1 MLEKLRKAAEAQF
14 ESFRLRVSRP
24 DALPELSFLGVI
36 SGLLAGVVILLFR
49 LTVEGSQSTFLLGG
63 PGDYEQLGAGWR
75 VLLPTAGGL
84 VVGLMFQWIPD
95 SDRRVGVAHIMER
108 LAYYQGRM
116 PVRNALVQLVGGAVS
131 IITGHSIGR
140 EGPSVHLGAA
150 SSNLPAQSL
159 GLPHNSLRVIAAC
172 GTAAGIA
179 ASFNTPL
186 AGVAFAMEVLM
197 MEYTVA
203 AFAPVILATVGATVL
218 TRLVYGGGH
227 VAYSIPP
234 LSLGSMLELPY
245 IVLVGA
251 IVGVLAGLFIHLVR
265 LFTTA
270 GEALPPVARTTL
282 AGLAVGV
289 AALGAPQ
296 VMGIGDDTVN
306 QILLGHLGV
315 SLLVTIVVLKL
326 LVSTAAVGF
335 GIPGGMIGPSL
346 FIGAA
351 VGGIF
356 GLMAEQAHIASPPS
370 GLYAL
375 LGMGAMM
382 AGILQAPLAALLAML
397 ELTGN
402 PNIIFPGMLAVITA
416 TLISGHVY
424 ARESVFLALM
434 RARGL
439 NYRNDPIAQSLRRVG
454 VAAVM
459 DRSFALLPREA
470 PRKRIDEELAS
481 NPRWVLVRE
490 EGEAPVLLAAV
501 DLAHVLSAEP
511 EAAVFDLLV
520 IPGTRLHAA
529 RIDMR
534 DNLQEALERL
544 DDSGAEALYVSR
556 TAAPGIQGAY
566 GILTREDIER
576 SYRY

>member
-1 MLEKLRKAAEAQF
+1 MLERLQQAAQAQLEA
-14 ESFRLRVSRP
+14 FRLRVSRP

-36 SGLLAGVVILLFR
+36 AGLLAGVVIIAFR
-49 LTVEGSQSTFLLGG
+49 LVVEGTQSAFLTAG
-63 PGDYEQLGAGWR
+63 PGDYEHLAATWR
-75 VLLPTAGGL
+75 LLLPIAGGL
-84 VVGLMFQWIPD
+84 IVGLLFQWIPD

-116 PVRNALVQLVGGAVS
+116 PVRNAVVQLVGGAVS
-131 IITGHSIGR
+131 IITGQSIGR

-150 SSNLPAQSL
+150 GSNLPAQAL

-203 AFAPVILATVGATVL
+203 AFAPVILATVGATIL
-218 TRLVYGGGH
+218 TRLVYGSAH
-227 VAYSIPP
+227 VAYHVPP

-245 IVLVGA
+245 IIFVGA

-265 LFTTA
+265 LFTAA
-270 GEALPPVARTTL
+270 GGAVPPVARTTL

-306 QILLGHLGV
+306 AILLGHLGI
-315 SLLVTIVVLKL
+315 SLLFTIVLLKL
-326 LVSTAAVGF
+326 LVSTAAVGL

-351 VGGIF
+351 AGGIF
-356 GLMAEQAHIASPPS
+356 GLFAEQAHIASSSS

-375 LGMGAMM
+375 IGMGAMM

-416 TLISGHVY
+416 TLISGRVY
-424 ARESVFLALM
+424 GRESVFLALM

-439 NYRNDPIAQSLRRVG
+439 DYRNDPIAQSLRRMG
-454 VAAVM
+454 VAAAM
-459 DRSFALLPREA
+459 DRSFTLLPRRA
-470 PRKRIDEELAS
+470 PRERIDEELRS
-481 NPRWVLVRE
+481 NPRWVLIRDE
-490 EGEAPVLLAAV
+490 EETPLLLAAV
-501 DLAHVLSAEP
+501 DLARALTAEP
-511 EAAVFDLLV
+511 QTEVFDLLT
-520 IPGTRLHAA
+520 IPATRLHAA
-529 RIDMR
+529 AVDMR
-534 DNLQEALERL
+534 DNLQEALELMERT
-544 DDSGAEALYVSR
+544 GAEALYVSR
-556 TAAPGIQGAY
+556 IAAPGIRGAY
-566 GILTREDIER
+566 GILTREEIER